1 MLVNLLF
8 YGFAVLAVLGAAGLI
23 FFRHPMNGAMSFVVT
38 LVCLAGLYALLSAKL
53 IFALQL
59 IVYAGAI
66 MSLIVFIIMFLNI
79 QPEDLPSEE
88 TKIPYILGGLV
99 LVAPVGLLLGKI
111 IKTLPNMSVD
121 LVGNNFGGVK
131 PVGLILFQEW
141 LVPFEI
147 VSILLLV
154 SLVGAVVL
162 TGKRGTGKC
171 STITSF
177 SALSFSVSGSSAS
190 FPGGTFS
197 LCSCPSN

>member
-1 MLVNLLF
+1 MLVTLLF

-162 TGKRGTGKC
+162 TGKRGTGK
-171 STITSF
+171 
-177 SALSFSVSGSSAS
+177 
-190 FPGGTFS
+190 
-197 LCSCPSN
+197 